1 MSHSKEQLTKT
12 KTTMA
17 EKSKSKKSV
26 KLIKKLRQSSSVEK
40 PTTIDSS
47 SSSIKELKGSPMGF
61 IFKLALI
68 AVLGTVI
75 YLLSV
80 KYRSLFLV
88 GTVNNSPITR
98 IELNAKMAEKYGK
111 ATLDELVNER
121 LLNDELKKNKISISD
136 QEVSDEL
143 AKLVKQYG
151 GEEAFKT
158 AIAQFGLTED
168 KAKESIKQS
177 LGFKKLVELNYK
189 IEITE
194 EAMKKYFDENKT
206 IFADK
211 KYEEVSA
218 EIKENLYQ
226 QEIYTKSQEWFTN
239 IRKTAKVSSF
249 I

>member
-1 MSHSKEQLTKT
+1 
-12 KTTMA
+12 MA
-17 EKSKSKKSV
+17 ENKSKTKKSV
-26 KLIKKLRQSSSVEK
+26 KLIKKLRPSSTKEK
-40 PTTIDSS
+40 STFSEESLP
-47 SSSIKELKGSPMGF
+47 SIKEVKGSPLGF

-75 YLLSV
+75 YLLAV
-80 KYRSLFLV
+80 KYRSVFLV
-88 GTVNNSPITR
+88 GTVNNAPITR

-151 GEEAFKT
+151 GDEAFKT

-168 KAKESIKQS
+168 KAKDSIKQS

-194 EAMKKYFDENKT
+194 EAMKKYFEENKT
-206 IFADK
+206 VFANK

-218 EIKENLYQ
+218 EIKDNLYQ

-239 IRKTAKVSSF
+239 VRKTAKVSSY